1 MSNPTAPKKT
11 DSFDAVMLS
20 IASPEDVIS
29 WSHGEVTKPETVN
42 YRTQRAEP
50 DGLFCERIF
59 GPTKNFQCFCGK
71 YKGIRYSGVVC
82 EKCSVEVTRSIVR
95 RERMAHINLAV
106 PVAHIWFLR
115 SSPSR
120 IGLLLDLPI
129 KTLEQIVYFA
139 AYIVITADEEQKG
152 KMREDLDSDFEQ
164 RRKQI
169 KKDHDDTMKQLK
181 EDGASKEQMEALDA
195 ETAEKL
201 DKLKENHKNAT
212 DDLDLIS
219 VGSVLSELKF
229 REVNMKFGH
238 IFRAGTGAESLREI
252 IMNLDLEE
260 LSKQLEEDRTQAS
273 GQKLKKI
280 MKRMKLVSALKVSNI
295 KPEWMI
301 MSRLPVI
308 PPDLRPMVQL
318 DGGRFAASDLND
330 LYRRVINRNNRLKKL
345 MSIGA
350 PEVICRN
357 EKRMLQ
363 ESVDTLLNNSARAG
377 KTLFTAGDRRK
388 LRSLSDMLKGKQGRF
403 RQNLLGKRVDYSGRS
418 VIVVGPELN
427 IDECGLP
434 KEMAMKLFK
443 PFVIGK
449 LIQQELAHNVKAAE
463 RLIIDGRKEVWDI
476 LQNVIRG
483 KHVLLNRAPTLHRLG
498 IQAFRPVLV
507 EGLAIRLHPLV
518 CAAFNADFD
527 GDQMAV
533 HVPLSTSA
541 QSEAARLMSPR
552 SNLLKPSA
560 GDPIITPTQDMVLGC
575 YFLTT
580 KNDKLNKGGIEPP
593 AFSSISEA
601 LLAMEESIIHLHQP
615 IRVRLDED
623 NLELTETTAGRLIF
637 NEKSPDELGF
647 INEATTKGILSDLI
661 ARSLELAG
669 ATRTVE
675 FADAIKKLGFEY
687 ATISGISIG
696 AEDIVIPESKTKIL
710 EEANEQVEKINSQYW
725 KGWITADE
733 RYRHAIRT
741 WAQVKNNITS
751 DMIKYYENE
760 DENDIAYMIQSG
772 ARGNWGQLAQ
782 LAAMKGL
789 VANPSGK
796 TIELPVQSN
805 LKEGFS
811 VLEYFIATHGGRKGK
826 SDTALKTAEAGY
838 LTRRLVDAVQDILI
852 TEEDCKSNHENMI
865 TRAESEQIGE
875 KFEKRLFGRTLAR
888 DLVSPT
894 TGEVLA
900 VRNDEIDADLIEKI
914 NENKI
919 DEISLRSVITCVAER
934 GLCSKCY
941 GRDLGNNKPVKI
953 GTPIGIIAA
962 QSIGE
967 PGTQLTMRTFH
978 MGGVAEGSDITQGL
992 TRVEELFEARA
1003 PKTPATLSDIS
1014 GVVKSSQKQGKVTM
1028 KIIGAEDGETV
1039 ENLPPAFKPF
1049 VKTGEKVKER
1059 QVIAKSTQDKSSV
1072 RSPIS
1077 GIIKE
1082 ASEQRVVI
1090 QHTEAQERIY
1100 EFSSNETIL
1109 VKNNQKVEAGE
1120 PLNAGHFNLQ
1130 ELMEK
1135 KGVLAVQ
1142 KYIVSEVQH
1151 IYASQGQ
1158 TINDK
1163 HLEIIA
1169 RKIFSKH
1176 RVLDSGD
1183 TSLLVGDTVDHSVLR
1198 KENEEAVSAGKKP
1211 AVVEQLL
1218 LGLSRVSLA
1227 TDSWL
1232 AAASFQETIRVLV
1245 EASTTNKIDPL
1256 AGLKE
1261 NVIIG
1266 RLIPAG
1272 EIYRET
1278 FVEGEEAEE
1287 EKEAGEI
1294 VLEVEEDAEEN
1305 TEAES
1310 VDTKEAEEET
1320 KATEGNSDETEDS
1333 EPSKEAGEDEN
1344 SPEDP
1349 EKDVVQDESIE

>member
-1 MSNPTAPKKT
+1 MSNQTDPKKT

-139 AYIVITADEEQKG
+139 AYIVITADEEQKT
-152 KMREDLDSDFEQ
+152 KMADDLSSDFEQ

-169 KKDHDDTMKQLK
+169 KRDHDETMKQMK
-181 EDGASKEQMEALDA
+181 GDDASKEQMEALEN
-195 ETAEKL
+195 ETAEKM
-201 DKLKENHKNAT
+201 DELKESHKQAT
-212 DDLDLIS
+212 DDLELLS

-280 MKRMKLVSALKVSNI
+280 MKRMKLVSALRVSSI

-463 RLIIDGRKEVWDI
+463 RLVIEGRKEVWDI

-533 HVPLSTSA
+533 HVPLSTKA
-541 QSEAARLMSPR
+541 QEEAARLMSPR

-580 KNDKLNKGGIEPP
+580 KTEKKNKSVEPP
-593 AFSSISEA
+593 AFSSPSEV
-601 LLAMEESIIHLHQP
+601 LIAMEENIIHLQQP
-615 IRVRLDED
+615 IRVRLEED
-623 NLELTETTAGRLIF
+623 SLELTETTAGRLIF
-637 NEKSPDELGF
+637 NEQSPDELGF
-647 INEATTKGILSDLI
+647 INKATTKNVLSELI

-669 ATRTVE
+669 STRTVE
-675 FADAIKKLGFEY
+675 FADSIKKLGFEY

-696 AEDIVIPESKTKIL
+696 AEDIVIPESKDKIL
-710 EEANEQVEKINSQYW
+710 GDANEQIEKINSQYW

-733 RYRHAIRT
+733 RYRHAIRI
-741 WAQVKNNITS
+741 WAQVKNNLTS
-751 DMIKYYENE
+751 DMIKYYENK
-760 DENDIAYMIQSG
+760 DSNDISYMIQSG

-852 TEEDCKSNHENMI
+852 TEEDCESMHENMI
-865 TRAESEQIGE
+865 TREESERIGE

-888 DLVSPT
+888 DLASIS
-894 TGEVLA
+894 TGEIIA
-900 VRNDEIDADLIEKI
+900 DRNDEIDADLIELI

-919 DEISLRSVITCVAER
+919 DEISLRSVITCEAER

-941 GRDLGNNKPVKI
+941 GRDLGNNRPVKI

-1014 GVVKSSQKQGKVTM
+1014 GVVKSSQKQGKVTL
-1028 KIIGAEDGETV
+1028 KITGEEGGKTV
-1039 ENLPPAFKPF
+1039 EKLPPAFKPF
-1049 VKTGEKVKER
+1049 VKVGEKVKER

-1072 RSPIS
+1072 RASIF
-1077 GIIKE
+1077 GVIKE
-1082 ASEQRVVI
+1082 ASEKQIVI
-1090 QHTEAQERIY
+1090 EHTEAQERIY
-1100 EFSSNETIL
+1100 EFNSNETVL

-1176 RVLDSGD
+1176 RILDSGATD
-1183 TSLLVGDTVDHSVLR
+1183 LLVGDVVDSAVLR
-1198 KENEEAVSAGKKP
+1198 KKNEEAEAAGEKP
-1211 AVVEQLL
+1211 AIVEQLL

-1272 EIYRET
+1272 DIYRDT
-1278 FVEGEEAEE
+1278 FVDGKRKEEEEGEEEEAEE
-1287 EKEAGEI
+1287 IK
-1294 VLEVEEDAEEN
+1294 EVEEAEEAN
-1305 TEAES
+1305 EAEETKDS
-1310 VDTKEAEEET
+1310 EEAKEIKEAE
-1320 KATEGNSDETEDS
+1320 DI
-1333 EPSKEAGEDEN
+1333 
-1344 SPEDP
+1344 PEDP
-1349 EKDVVQDESIE
+1349 EKDVVQEESIE